1 MADVTISGLSP
12 STPNKDTAIIPF
24 SDGTT
29 TYKTSPSGI
38 VAAAPGTVI
47 QTIGL
52 NNLTSNNIG
61 DNPITFNVS
70 SITPRFASSKI
81 LISMGTV
88 IHRTVG
94 SSTDYYEIQLRRGET
109 QLTLLADGALYQSFG
124 NGQRE
129 FYSTV
134 YLDSSGTI
142 SPITYSGYVIR
153 RNGTA
158 GVSYA
163 AINQGGGGY
172 ITLQEIAG

>member
-1 MADVTISGLSP
+1 MADTTISGLSP

-24 SDGTT
+24 SDGST
-29 TYKTSPSGI
+29 TYKTSPAGI

-52 NNLTSNNIG
+52 NNLTYNNVG
-61 DNPITFNVS
+61 DTPITFNVS

-94 SSTDYYEIQLRRGET
+94 SSSDYYEIQLRRGVT
-109 QLTLLADGALYQSFG
+109 QLTLLADAALYQSPG
-124 NGQRE
+124 NGMRE
-129 FYSTV
+129 FYNTV
-134 YLDSSGTI
+134 YLDSPETTSAV
-142 SPITYSGYVIR
+142 TYGGYVIR

-163 AINQGGGGY
+163 SINQGDGGF
-172 ITLQEIAG
+172 IILQEIAG